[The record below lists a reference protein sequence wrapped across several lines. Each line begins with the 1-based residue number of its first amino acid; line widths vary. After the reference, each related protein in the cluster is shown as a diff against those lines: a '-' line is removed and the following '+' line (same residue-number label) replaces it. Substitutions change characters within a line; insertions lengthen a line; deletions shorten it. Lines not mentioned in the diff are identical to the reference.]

1 MGGQGRLERGGGHG
15 VGGQG
20 LAQGQGDSR
29 VSVQGGLHL
38 HRGLGP
44 DQYH

>member
-1 MGGQGRLERGGGHG
+1 MGGQHRLEG
-15 VGGQG
+15 VMGVRGQG

-38 HRGLGP
+38 HRGLGQ

>member
-1 MGGQGRLERGGGHG
+1 MGVQQSQGCMGHTVKGQE
-15 VGGQG
+15 

-29 VSVQGGLHL
+29 VSVQGGLNL
-38 HRGLGP
+38 HRGLGL